1 MKNCTMRGG
10 RDLHKL
16 HCGSGAGPVNPSYVA
31 RVLLPLPSSSH
42 PVPLPIDIQWALA
55 DQLIEPAGMADAILE
70 VSHHVV

>member
-16 HCGSGAGPVNPSYVA
+16 HCGSGAGPVICCSGIA
-31 RVLLPLPSSSH
+31 LPLPSYSH